1 MCYNLI
7 AVPTAFFYAII
18 YVGDSMILPKYE
30 KLYDD
35 FIKFYE
41 EKHVCPYHEMSKE
54 QLDELFYGY
63 VSNNNVED
71 DYAFSY
77 MMNYIIKRLSGKSDA
92 HTKVDFKHRDYYPLY
107 FLIFEDGV
115 YTVGCN
121 NPDVRFTKLVSI
133 NGVSIDKIVEELKD
147 QIAYGVEGWGN
158 FEASHS
164 LSCVQT
170 LYSLPSLYGCD
181 SINYKLVDENGKEY
195 NCSFDKKIKYDDQV
209 HFFYRVPQRKPNYY
223 YKIYDDTI
231 YLVYNSCINE
241 LCEDSKKV
249 LSILDKVNTCNRIIV
264 DIRGNTGGNS
274 NNNTPILKFLKK
286 HTELEVITLTD
297 RMTFSS
303 GRFML
308 VGLKDI
314 GTTVIGEQCGTP
326 ISCFGNVEI
335 KDEDNFRFRT
345 SSKYFHFDDEYKLH
359 QAKTKEQYEEMPNSM
374 KATDMDDVDI
384 KIVPTLEDFKN
395 DHDVVLEYAMGYH
408 KQKTR

>member
-30 KLYDD
+30 KLYDN

-54 QLDELFYGY
+54 QLEDLFYGY

-77 MMNYIIKRLSGKSDA
+77 MMNYIIKRLSGKCDA
-92 HTKVDFKHRDYYPLY
+92 HTKVDFKHRDYFPLY
-107 FLIFEDGV
+107 FCIFDEGV

-121 NPDVRFTKLVSI
+121 DPAIRFSKLVSI
-133 NGVSIDKIVEELKD
+133 NGVNIDKIVSEIKD
-147 QIAYGVEGWGN
+147 ATAYGVEGWGN
-158 FEASHS
+158 FEASHQ

-170 LYSLPSLYGCD
+170 LYSLPSLYGSE
-181 SINYKLVDENGKEY
+181 SIVYKMVDDNNKEY
-195 NCSFDKKIKYDDQV
+195 MYTFDKKIKYDDQV
-209 HFFYRVPQRKPNYY
+209 HFFYRVPQRKDNFY
-223 YKIYDDTI
+223 YKIKDDTI

-241 LCEDSKKV
+241 QCEKSKDV
-249 LSILDKVNTCNRIIV
+249 LAILDKVHTCNRIIV

-274 NNNTPILKFLKK
+274 KNNQPILDFLRK
-286 HTELEVITLTD
+286 HTELEVITLID

-326 ISCFGNVEI
+326 ISCFGNVEHT
-335 KDEDNFRFRT
+335 DDDNFRFRVST
-345 SSKYFHFDDEYKLH
+345 KYFHFDDEYKLH
-359 QAKTKEQYEEMPNSM
+359 QAKTKEAYEAMPNSM
-374 KATDMDDVDI
+374 KVTDMDDVDI
-384 KIVPTLEDFKN
+384 EIIPTIEDFKN
-395 DHDVVLEYAMGYH
+395 NHDVALEYAMNYH